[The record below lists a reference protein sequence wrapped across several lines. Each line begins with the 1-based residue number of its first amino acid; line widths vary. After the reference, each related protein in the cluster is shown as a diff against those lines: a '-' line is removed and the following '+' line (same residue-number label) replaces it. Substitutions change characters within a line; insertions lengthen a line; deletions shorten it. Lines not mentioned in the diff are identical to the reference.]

1 MNKNV
6 IHFILFL
13 LAINIFLKIRTK
25 FLLDEAGLIEMLLD
39 EAIDAG
45 GRHAAANIDVL
56 ELRHRP
62 EHLVIQIHLHVLKAN
77 F

>member
-1 MNKNV
+1 
-6 IHFILFL
+6 
-13 LAINIFLKIRTK
+13 
-25 FLLDEAGLIEMLLD
+25 MLLD